1 MSYIK
6 NKFHDQIV
14 INGSLDNR
22 DFNNLYG
29 VTFVVEDK
37 TVHIDDFIES
47 ADGLMVC
54 IDVYD
59 GGRETYV
66 IMDETDFRKIVW
78 HAENVQYP
86 EYVYTDDDDEK

>member
-6 NKFHDQIV
+6 KKFHDQIV

-22 DFNNLYG
+22 DFNSLYG
-29 VTFVVEDK
+29 ITFTVENK
-37 TVHIDDFIES
+37 TIEIDDFIES

-54 IDVYD
+54 VRVYD

-66 IMDETDFRKIVW
+66 IMDEADFHKIVW

-86 EYVYTDDDDEK
+86 EYVYTDEE

>member
-22 DFNNLYG
+22 DFNSLYG
-29 VTFVVEDK
+29 ITFTVENK
-37 TVHIDDFIES
+37 TVEIDDFIES

-54 IDVYD
+54 VRVYD

-66 IMDETDFRKIVW
+66 ILDECDFRKIAW

-86 EYVYTDDDDEK
+86 EYVYTDDDDEE